1 MKKIISL
8 FVSAL
13 LCLGVMG
20 AAGCSSKDSQE
31 PSTPTVEVEASSK
44 IDKVNPFDSQRQLS
58 SLQMFGYLGKAEL
71 NKDEN
76 YIKEGEGSMKVT
88 VDANPISNESPFF
101 YQGLDQ
107 TPISRGNFTNF
118 DYVSHVVMETYNA
131 QETDS
136 RIGLRLIYK
145 YDSWGDTKQSIITW
159 FDLKPGWNT
168 IEYVPGREYIN
179 LNGDGIRFVESIALV
194 FERGTED
201 TVYYLDDLRQ
211 YRTNIPPSTIIKQLA
226 ENEICSFDHK
236 WQSMS
241 LGNLYWV
248 SAKMQPIVEFNV
260 NPAYTATGNG
270 GSLKL
275 TFPAD
280 SKDDIS
286 WPGVIIPSAT
296 LETID
301 FSVYDDNDVLC
312 VDAYTPE
319 DKQVDSFTILLLGPN
334 TTLFFQDNQRLKA
347 GAWTQY
353 RISVGDIRKMDSS
366 SLVDF
371 EDLDAIEFT
380 VSGRTREQVVYF
392 DNVRMEVI
400 D

>member
-1 MKKIISL
+1 MKKIVSVIM
-8 FVSAL
+8 SAL
-13 LCLGVMG
+13 ICFGLIGV
-20 AAGCSSKDSQE
+20 AGCIDKEETPQNA
-31 PSTPTVEVEASSK
+31 PTVETPSK
-44 IDKVNPFDSQRQLS
+44 IGKVNPFDTQKQLS
-58 SLQMFGYLGKAEL
+58 SVQMFGYLGKAEL
-71 NKDEN
+71 NKDAA

-88 VDANPISNESPFF
+88 VESDPIANESPFF

-107 TPISRGNFTNF
+107 TPISRANFTNF
-118 DYVSHVVMETYNA
+118 DYVSHVAMEVYNA
-131 QETDS
+131 QEETS

-159 FDLKPGWNT
+159 FDLTPGWNAV
-168 IEYVPGREYIN
+168 EYVPGREYIT

-194 FERGTED
+194 FERGEED

-211 YRTNIPPSTIIKQLA
+211 YQTNIAPSTIIKQLA

-248 SAKMQPIVEFNV
+248 DAKMQPIVEFNLD
-260 NPAYTATGNG
+260 PKYTATGSG

-286 WPGVIIPSAT
+286 WPGIIIPST
-296 LETID
+296 SLETID

-312 VDAYTPE
+312 IDAYTPE
-319 DKQVDSFTILLLGPN
+319 GKSADSFTLLLLGPN
-334 TTLFFQDNQRLKA
+334 TSTYFQQSQRLKA
-347 GAWTQY
+347 GAWTNF
-353 RISVGDIRKMDSS
+353 RITVGEIRKKDTNSR
-366 SLVDF
+366 VDF
-371 EDLDAIEFT
+371 EDTDAIEIT
-380 VSGRTREQVVYF
+380 VSGRTREQVLYL
-392 DNVRMEVI
+392 DNIRMEVV